1 MSRLLVRKERTR
13 GHWGDQLR
21 SFAPSPVCSF
31 HSLPN
36 HCTCLVNC
44 PSPLETAGSLF
55 RCSPPFVTCSAY
67 LHYCLSLFPRYPTAT
82 DRPSHL
88 ASSSGHP
95 PRVSLLPNGHQP
107 PTIRPTSQ
115 SCCVSHKTAVHISL
129 LSSPSQALPMKFR
142 QVTTRQ
148 RTHSSKVLPTSPQ
161 IHLTFF
167 IPLLASS

>member
-1 MSRLLVRKERTR
+1 MSSLLVRKERTR

-67 LHYCLSLFPRYPTAT
+67 LHYCLSLFQGTQLRPTDPVISPR
-82 DRPSHL
+82 L
-88 ASSSGHP
+88 AAILLE
-95 PRVSLLPNGHQP
+95 SLLPNVHQP

-142 QVTTRQ
+142 QVITRQ